1 MASMDWPGFW
11 IGYAVKQVEPTMDAQ
26 DAVDFG
32 REAFSI
38 CLTLG
43 APVLIV
49 GLVVG
54 IIVGVLQAMTHVQD
68 QTVSFVPNCWRSNAV
83 FQTSVGYTPAF
94 DRLAT
99 VD

>member
-1 MASMDWPGFW
+1 
-11 IGYAVKQVEPTMDAQ
+11 MDAQ

-68 QTVSFVPNCWRSNAV
+68 QTVSFVPKIVVIVAALAFSLPWLTDRMLEYSRQMFEKPHLISNSWE
-83 FQTSVGYTPAF
+83 TE
-94 DRLAT
+94 
-99 VD
+99 